1 MDDAADFAKT
11 AADTAAANTH
21 AAADAGRQAYAT
33 GAEAMK
39 TTFDRASAAG
49 DHAFKDASDKSL
61 AALNELNAQ
70 SKKNFEA
77 MIASVTAATKGA
89 EAISAQAVSYAK
101 TAMEGQVEHVR
112 ALSSVRSL
120 QEAMELQTTYA
131 KSAMEAYVSEMN
143 KVGETLTSA
152 VKDAMKPLSTRAT
165 EAVET
170 IQSAR

>member
-1 MDDAADFAKT
+1 MDDAIPS
-11 AADTAAANTH
+11 AADAAKDHIETAAA
-21 AAADAGRQAYAT
+21 AGRDAYAA
-33 GAEAMK
+33 GAQTMK
-39 TTFDRASAAG
+39 ANFDRAASAG

-70 SKKNFEA
+70 SKRNFEA

-89 EAISAQAVSYAK
+89 ETLSAQAVSYAK

-120 QEAMELQTTYA
+120 QEAMELQSSYA
-131 KSAMEAYVSEMN
+131 KAAVESYVAEMN
-143 KVGETLTSA
+143 KVGETLTA
-152 VKDAMKPLSTRAT
+152 AMKDTFKPLNTRAT

-170 IQSAR
+170 MQSVR